1 MEMVEAAEKAGLINM
16 VNLTYR
22 NVAELH
28 KAREMIAA
36 GDDRRGQAHRGE
48 LPAALAG
55 AARFRRRR
63 TVAGTWLWRLSKG
76 HGSNG
81 TVGDIGIH
89 ILDFTT
95 FAIGQPIVAMNC
107 RLQTFQ
113 KVPGDRIGEYVL
125 DANDSFIISAEFA
138 NGAIGTIHSSRWA
151 SGHSNDQRLRVYGN
165 KGGLE
170 LSHGHWGTL
179 LRVCA
184 GEDVA
189 TSTWREVKAEP
200 VQTNYQRFVEAVRT
214 GVQADPD
221 FRHAAGCRRCSTW
234 RSSPISTARN
244 TGSSRAVATGT
255 AEAKELPYAHA
266 HPRHRRHGR
275 TSMPSTLPPSTASTL
290 VGGVDVDP
298 SAARRR
304 STPRTTS
311 RNGFASLDAAIAWG
325 EFDAVANV
333 TPDSIHHPTSIAALQ
348 GRQARV
354 LRKAAGDRRDQGVRD
369 GRGRR
374 GVRASSTWST

>member
-1 MEMVEAAEKAGLINM
+1 MRLLILGTGRMANNHAKAFQTIEGVEMVGAVDTLPENLAAFCDTFGIVNRFSSLEDALAWGDFDAVDNVTPDSIHHPTTLKAIAAGKHVFCEKPLAPSYPLAMEMVDAAEAAGIINM

-28 KAREMIAA
+28 KARALIGA
-36 GDDRRGQAHRGE
+36 GVIGE
-48 LPAALAG
+48 VKHIEASYLQHWVALRDFNDPG
-55 AARFRRRR
+55 P
-63 TVAGTWLWRLSKG
+63 WLWRLSKG

-95 FAIGQPIVAMNC
+95 FAVDQPIVAMNS

-170 LSHGHWGTL
+170 LSHGHWGSL

-189 TSTWREVKAEP
+189 TATWREVKAEP
-200 VQTNYQRFVEAVRT
+200 VLTNYQRFVEAVRT
-214 GVQADPD
+214 GRQQDPD
-221 FRHAAGCRRCSTW
+221 FRHAAGLQK
-234 RSSPISTARN
+234 ILDLA
-244 TGSSRAVATGT
+244 
-255 AEAKELPYAHA
+255 L
-266 HPRHRRHGR
+266 
-275 TSMPSTLPPSTASTL
+275 
-290 VGGVDVDP
+290 
-298 SAARRR
+298 AAD
-304 STPRTTS
+304 
-311 RNGFASLDAAIAWG
+311 L
-325 EFDAVANV
+325 
-333 TPDSIHHPTSIAALQ
+333 
-348 GRQARV
+348 
-354 LRKAAGDRRDQGVRD
+354 DRREYRV
-369 GRGRR
+369 
-374 GVRASSTWST
+374 

>member
-1 MEMVEAAEKAGLINM
+1 MRLLILGTGRMAHNHAKAFQTIEGVEMVGAVDTMPENLATFCDTYGIANRFGSIDDALAWGEFDAVDNITPDSIHHPTTLRVIAAGKHVFCEKPLAPNHALAMEMVAAAEQAGVINM

-28 KAREMIAA
+28 KARELIAA
-36 GDDRRGQAHRGE
+36 GVIGE
-48 LPAALAG
+48 VKHIEASYLQHWVALRDFNDPG
-55 AARFRRRR
+55 P
-63 TVAGTWLWRLSKG
+63 WLWRLSKG

-95 FAIGQPIVAMNC
+95 FAIGQPIVAMNS

-170 LSHGHWGTL
+170 LSHGHWGSL

-184 GEDVA
+184 GEDVV

-200 VQTNYQRFVEAVRT
+200 VKTNYQRFVEAVRS
-214 GVQADPD
+214 GVQQDPD
-221 FRHAAGCRRCSTW
+221 FRHAAGLQRILDLALLADLDR
-234 RSSPISTARN
+234 
-244 TGSSRAVATGT
+244 
-255 AEAKELPYAHA
+255 KE
-266 HPRHRRHGR
+266 HR
-275 TSMPSTLPPSTASTL
+275 
-290 VGGVDVDP
+290 V
-298 SAARRR
+298 
-304 STPRTTS
+304 
-311 RNGFASLDAAIAWG
+311 
-325 EFDAVANV
+325 
-333 TPDSIHHPTSIAALQ
+333 
-348 GRQARV
+348 
-354 LRKAAGDRRDQGVRD
+354 
-369 GRGRR
+369 
-374 GVRASSTWST
+374 

>member
-1 MEMVEAAEKAGLINM
+1 MRLLILGTGRMAQNHAKTFQAIDGVEMVGAVDTVPENLASFCDTFAIKNRFSSLDDALAWGDFDAVDNITPDSIHHGTTLKAIAAGKHVFCEKPLAPSYPLAMEMVEAAEKAGVINM

-28 KAREMIAA
+28 KAREIIAA
-36 GDDRRGQAHRGE
+36 GTIGE
-48 LPAALAG
+48 VKHIEASYLQHWVALRDFNDPG
-55 AARFRRRR
+55 P
-63 TVAGTWLWRLSKG
+63 WLWRLSKG

-95 FAIGQPIVAMNC
+95 FAVGQPIVAMNS
-107 RLQTFQ
+107 RLQTFT
-113 KVPGDRIGEYVL
+113 KVPGDKIGEYVL

-170 LSHGHWGTL
+170 LSHGHWGSL

-200 VQTNYQRFVEAVRT
+200 VETNYQRFVTAVRT
-214 GVQADPD
+214 GQQQDPD
-221 FRHAAGCRRCSTW
+221 FRHAAGLQK
-234 RSSPISTARN
+234 ILDLAL
-244 TGSSRAVATGT
+244 VADLDR
-255 AEAKELPYAHA
+255 KEY
-266 HPRHRRHGR
+266 
-275 TSMPSTLPPSTASTL
+275 
-290 VGGVDVDP
+290 
-298 SAARRR
+298 
-304 STPRTTS
+304 
-311 RNGFASLDAAIAWG
+311 
-325 EFDAVANV
+325 
-333 TPDSIHHPTSIAALQ
+333 
-348 GRQARV
+348 RV
-354 LRKAAGDRRDQGVRD
+354 
-369 GRGRR
+369 
-374 GVRASSTWST
+374 

>member
-1 MEMVEAAEKAGLINM
+1 MRLLMLGTGRMAINHAKAFQAINGVEMVGAVDPVAENLNSFADTFGIANRFASLDDALAWGDFDAVDNITPDSIHHPTTLKVLAAGKHVFCEKPLAPSYGLAMEMVEAAEQAGLINM

-28 KAREMIAA
+28 KAREIIAA
-36 GDDRRGQAHRGE
+36 GTIGE
-48 LPAALAG
+48 VKHVEASYLQHWVALRDFNDPG
-55 AARFRRRR
+55 R
-63 TVAGTWLWRLSKG
+63 WLWRLSKG

-95 FAIGQPIVAMNC
+95 FAIGQPIVAMNS

-170 LSHGHWGTL
+170 LSHGHWGSL

-214 GVQADPD
+214 GVQTEPG
-221 FRHAAGCRRCSTW
+221 FRHAAGLQK
-234 RSSPISTARN
+234 ILDLAL
-244 TGSSRAVATGT
+244 VADLDR
-255 AEAKELPYAHA
+255 KE
-266 HPRHRRHGR
+266 HR
-275 TSMPSTLPPSTASTL
+275 
-290 VGGVDVDP
+290 
-298 SAARRR
+298 
-304 STPRTTS
+304 
-311 RNGFASLDAAIAWG
+311 I
-325 EFDAVANV
+325 
-333 TPDSIHHPTSIAALQ
+333 
-348 GRQARV
+348 
-354 LRKAAGDRRDQGVRD
+354 
-369 GRGRR
+369 
-374 GVRASSTWST
+374 

>member
-1 MEMVEAAEKAGLINM
+1 MRMLILGTGGMAAQHAKHFSAIEGVTLVGGVDTDPIRLEKFNATHNIPNGFASLDAAIAWGEFDAVANVTPDSIHHATSIAALKAGKHVFCEKPLATDAQKAFEMVDVAEKAGLINM

-28 KAREMIAA
+28 KAREIIASGA
-36 GDDRRGQAHRGE
+36 IGE
-48 LPAALAG
+48 VKHIEASYLQHWVALRDFNDPG
-55 AARFRRRR
+55 P
-63 TVAGTWLWRLSKG
+63 WLWRLSKG

-95 FAIGQPIVAMNC
+95 FAIGQPIVAMNS

-170 LSHGHWGTL
+170 LSHGHWGSL

-200 VQTNYQRFVEAVRT
+200 VQTNYQRFADAVRT
-214 GVQADPD
+214 GLQADPD
-221 FRHAAGCRRCSTW
+221 FRHAAELQK
-234 RSSPISTARN
+234 ILDLAL
-244 TGSSRAVATGT
+244 VAD
-255 AEAKELPYAHA
+255 L
-266 HPRHRRHGR
+266 
-275 TSMPSTLPPSTASTL
+275 
-290 VGGVDVDP
+290 
-298 SAARRR
+298 
-304 STPRTTS
+304 
-311 RNGFASLDAAIAWG
+311 
-325 EFDAVANV
+325 
-333 TPDSIHHPTSIAALQ
+333 
-348 GRQARV
+348 
-354 LRKAAGDRRDQGVRD
+354 DRREHRV
-369 GRGRR
+369 
-374 GVRASSTWST
+374 